1 MWNEEFHDSSI
12 SGGTTSS
19 GRGDGVHSCGM
30 ESPATVLRKA
40 SVTADVA
47 AEVRRRF
54 GTPCYVYNRALLE
67 ASARAALA
75 FPAPYGLTL
84 RYAMKANP
92 SRGILTLFRD
102 LGLHVDASSDFEV
115 ERALKA
121 GFPPE
126 RIQLTSQMPSRRLA
140 EHVRRGVLYNACS
153 LHQLE
158 EFGKVAPGYD
168 VSVRINPGLGS
179 GSTKRTNTGGPASSF
194 GIWHE
199 YLDEALTTAARHGL
213 RITRLHTHI
222 GSGTDPEV
230 WKRVARMTLDIVAR
244 CPDVAVVNLGGGFK
258 VGRMPEEPSVDLVDV
273 GNHVRGELE
282 AFQQRDGR
290 TLGLEIEPGTLLV
303 ANAGVIGHT
312 CGDVVATGREGYLF
326 AKLDA
331 GMPEVTRPSI
341 YGAQHPIDV
350 LADGREQAA
359 VVFVGPCCESGD
371 ILTPAPG
378 DPEALAPRWVPR
390 PRIDDLV
397 VIRGAGAYCAAMATI
412 NCNSYPQAPEVM
424 LEADGSLRLLRRRQ
438 EPEQVWANEVQA
450 TERCEPLRSGAGSR
464 WGAASGPGP

>member
-1 MWNEEFHDSSI
+1 M
-12 SGGTTSS
+12 SGTRAPGWPE
-19 GRGDGVHSCGM
+19 G
-30 ESPATVLRKA
+30 L
-40 SVTADVA
+40 TAEVA

-54 GTPCYVYNRALLE
+54 GTPCYVYDRTALD
-67 ASARAALA
+67 AAARAALA

-92 SRGILTLFRD
+92 SHGILARFRE

-115 ERALKA
+115 ERALRA

-126 RIQLTSQMPSRRLA
+126 RVQLTSQAPSRRLA
-140 EHVRRGVLYNACS
+140 DHVRRGVLFNACS

-158 EFGKVAPGYD
+158 EFGRAAPGGE

-199 YLDEALTTAARHGL
+199 YLDDVIATAARHRL
-213 RITRLHTHI
+213 TISRLHTHI
-222 GSGTDPEV
+222 GSGTDPEI
-230 WKRVARMTLDIVAR
+230 WKRVARMTLDIAAR
-244 CPDVAVVNLGGGFK
+244 LPEVSIVNLGGGFK
-258 VGRMPEEPSVDLVDV
+258 VGRMPEEPSVDLADV
-273 GNHVRGELE
+273 GGHVRLELE
-282 AFQQRDGR
+282 GFRERDGR
-290 TLGLEIEPGTLLV
+290 ALHLEIEPGTLLV
-303 ANAGVIGHT
+303 ANAGAIVASCI
-312 CGDVVATGREGYLF
+312 DVVDTGGDGYLF

-331 GMPEVTRPSI
+331 GMPEVTRPSL

-350 LADGREQAA
+350 LAEGRDAAA

-390 PRIDDLV
+390 PRIGDLV
-397 VIRGAGAYCAAMATI
+397 VVGGAGAYCAAMATI
-412 NCNSYPQAPEVM
+412 NYNSYPQAPEVM
-424 LEADGSLRLLRRRQ
+424 LEPDGTLRLLRQRQ
-438 EPEQVWANEVQA
+438 APEQIRQNEV
-450 TERCEPLRSGAGSR
+450 
-464 WGAASGPGP
+464 